1 VKLLPKF
8 ALLSL
13 GVAAVPLAIAG
24 LSSVQVNRQSL
35 QAASRA
41 HDEMVAIDVAN
52 LVTMRFGHLIDVLG
66 AQARVLTATQAA
78 PDLVPGFLNL
88 LYHQSDDFSA
98 VFALDGAGNVKGS
111 VFQQE
116 LLAAAAKGHAAIG
129 PAEVARAMAAV
140 PMKEV
145 LKNGIAA
152 GPVVAAGG
160 AGAHLVLAVRYQPPS
175 DQPEH
180 ERPLMAFGALVTLRR
195 LAAELAGLISPGRE
209 IFFFDRQG
217 VVVAAA
223 GQTDQPT
230 FAGRQLPNTMRTALP
245 PRPQYLATD
254 AGRVLWGGVAGIPSL
269 GFGVVM
275 GPPRA
280 AMARGEE
287 RRLGL
292 ATIFW
297 IGVSGC
303 VAVLIGGV
311 LARRLSGRVGAMAE
325 GARQIAQGKLDPTF
339 EVGSDDE
346 LGELA
351 KALNAMTTSLAAA
364 RTEIMRQTEEITAWN
379 ETLEKRVADKS
390 QELRET
396 QDMLL
401 RSRSLAAIGSLGA
414 GVAHEINNPLTGILG
429 VAQLLLGDLPE
440 DHPFRPMVRDIED
453 QALRIESIVHNLLR
467 LAQRQ
472 AGEDQRALDLG
483 AIVDDALELCGQ
495 KAFRDSGIAIE
506 KRIPSP
512 GPPVRGNA
520 AQLQAAVIHLIQ
532 NARHA
537 MAGGGT
543 LTLESSLPEAG
554 LLRLKVADTG
564 HGIDPEHL
572 PRIFDP
578 FFTTKARHADTGI
591 GLSVVHKIIEDHG
604 GTIRVESQRGLGTSF
619 SITLPIA
626 GGGAHL
632 P

>member
-35 QAASRA
+35 REASRA
-41 HDEMVAIDVAN
+41 HDELVAVDVAN
-52 LVTMRFGHLIDVLG
+52 LVAMRFGHLIDVLG
-66 AQARVLTATQAA
+66 AQVRVLTASEGQA
-78 PDLVPGFLNL
+78 DLLPGFLNL

-98 VFALDGAGNVKGS
+98 VFALDPAGTVQGS

-129 PAEVARAMAAV
+129 PAEVARAMASL
-140 PMKEV
+140 PISEV
-145 LKNGIAA
+145 LKQGVAA

-160 AGAHLVLAVRYQPPS
+160 AGAHLVLAVRYQPA
-175 DQPEH
+175 DG
-180 ERPLMAFGALVTLRR
+180 RPALAIGALVTLRR

-217 VVVAAA
+217 VVIAAA
-223 GQTDQPT
+223 GRSDQAS
-230 FAGRQLPNTMRTALP
+230 FAGRTLPSTMKAALP
-245 PRPQYLATD
+245 PRPQYLATEV
-254 AGRVLWGGVAGIPSL
+254 GRVLWGGVAGIPAL

-275 GPPRA
+275 EPPREVA
-280 AMARGEE
+280 LGEE
-287 RRLGL
+287 RQLGL

-303 VAVLIGGV
+303 AAVLIGGV
-311 LARRLSGRVGAMAE
+311 LARRLSRRVGAMAV

-364 RTEIMRQTEEITAWN
+364 RNEIMRQTEEITAWN

-396 QDMLL
+396 QDLLL

-429 VAQLLLGDLPE
+429 VAQLLLGDLPD
-440 DHPFRPMVRDIED
+440 DHPARPLVRDVED

-472 AGEDQRALDLG
+472 AGEEQRPLDLG

-495 KAFRDSGIAIE
+495 KAFRDSGISID

-626 GGGAHL
+626 GAGALL